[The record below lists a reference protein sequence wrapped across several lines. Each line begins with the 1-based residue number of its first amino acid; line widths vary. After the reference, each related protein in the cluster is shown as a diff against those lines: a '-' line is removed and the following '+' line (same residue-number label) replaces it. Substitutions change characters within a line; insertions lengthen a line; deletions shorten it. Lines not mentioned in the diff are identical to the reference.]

1 MTAANKVNRNDAPIL
16 FLTLVPLSEL
26 LLPIVL
32 NNEIKS
38 NIPLTIN
45 NILLKPFNS
54 NEKLILLKKCEYES
68 MRISY
73 LPNIKL
79 VPRSKEFIIKN
90 PTIGIMNNLIPLNL
104 KIKNDKSTH
113 IIRNVEG

>member
-1 MTAANKVNRNDAPIL
+1 MENTVNNNDTPIL

-32 NNEIKS
+32 NNEIKN
-38 NIPLTIN
+38 NIPPTIN
-45 NILLKPFNS
+45 NVLLSPVNS
-54 NEKLILLKKCEYES
+54 KEKLIFLKKCEYES

-73 LPNIKL
+73 LPNMKL
-79 VPRSKEFIIKN
+79 IPSNKAFIIKN
-90 PTIGIMNNLIPLNL
+90 PTIGIKNNLIPLNL
-104 KIKNDKSTH
+104 KIRNDNSTH